1 MPMPSYK
8 LDKGIRNRQDLAAS
22 VAQSIGATN
31 LTLGRDLDPRF
42 GFDIPGLDLPQGKE
56 AVEQILQAV
65 FAKANGELARLLQD
79 VRTKSA
85 AGQLGTAQNGSTN
98 KLLMRAIQCA
108 VKQYMLQAELGNL
121 ALSDELTGVYNRRGF
136 LALAERQLKLGH
148 RSGRA
153 ILVFFADVDGLKQI
167 NDKFG
172 HKEGDLALVRAAQ
185 VLEKTFRDSDVIARF
200 GGDEFAVLAL
210 EVSGHSESTIRARLD
225 RNLKELN
232 ARDSRYTLSIS
243 LGAARFDPTSP
254 RSPASIE
261 QLMIRADEAM
271 YEEKRLRSKPF
282 LVTGAD

>member
-8 LDKGIRNRQDLAAS
+8 LGKGIRNRQDLASS

-31 LTLGRDLDPRF
+31 LTLGRDLDARF

-172 HKEGDLALVRAAQ
+172 HKEGDQALVRAAQ

-282 LVTGAD
+282 LVTEAD

>member
-1 MPMPSYK
+1 MPVPSYK
-8 LDKGIRNRQDLAAS
+8 LDKGIHNRQDLAAS

-31 LTLGRDLDPRF
+31 LSLGMDPDPHS
-42 GFDIPGLDLPQGKE
+42 GFDIPAMDLPRGKE
-56 AVEQILQAV
+56 AVEQILQTV
-65 FAKANGELARLLQD
+65 FAKANGELAKLLQD

-85 AGQLGTAQNGSTN
+85 AGQLGTAQNGSTD
-98 KLLMRAIQCA
+98 KLLMRAVQCA
-108 VKQYMLQAELGNL
+108 VNQYMLQAELGSL

-136 LALAERQLKLGH
+136 LALAERQLKLGR

-172 HKEGDLALVRAAQ
+172 HKEGDLALLHAAQ
-185 VLEKTFRDSDVIARF
+185 VLEKTFRESDVIARF

-225 RNLKELN
+225 ENLKELN

-243 LGAARFDPTSP
+243 LGAVRFDPTSP
-254 RSPASIE
+254 RSPATIE

-282 LVTGAD
+282 LVTRAD

>member
-1 MPMPSYK
+1 MPSYK
-8 LDKGIRNRQDLAAS
+8 LDKGIRSRQDLTAS
-22 VAQSIGATN
+22 VAQSMGATN
-31 LTLGRDLDPRF
+31 LSLGMDPDSHF
-42 GFDIPGLDLPQGKE
+42 GFDIPALDLPQGKE

-79 VRTKSA
+79 VRTKSV
-85 AGQLGTAQNGSTN
+85 AGQLGTAQNGSAN

-108 VKQYMLQAELGNL
+108 VKQYMLQAELGSL
-121 ALSDELTGVYNRRGF
+121 ALSDELTRVYNRRGF
-136 LALAERQLKLGH
+136 LALAERQLKLGR

-172 HKEGDLALVRAAQ
+172 HKEGDLVLVHAAQ

-232 ARDSRYTLSIS
+232 ARHSRCTLSMS

-271 YEEKRLRSKPF
+271 YEEKRLRSKSV
-282 LVTGAD
+282 LVTRAD